1 LVVVPELA
9 TEHVMGST
17 FYGIVVAAIVALPQ
31 APVRAQE
38 GAASPGPRNSD
49 QVQPVQPQQQQ
60 QPPQYQPQVQDPK
73 QQPQQQPQAQDSNQN
88 PNAEPDYHRFVFHR
102 VDGTMLRLDMRTGA
116 VDLCAPGGNEWACVP
131 GRDDRAALDREIARL
146 QRDNAVLK
154 SALLEHGVPLPAGM
168 TPNPPGTGS
177 WWNGDETI
185 PRPPQTI
192 PPTAAAPGAPAGEAQ
207 ESTAQDHPVQA
218 PAHAP
223 ENDIDRALDAVER
236 GWRRLVEIM
245 TNLKREMEK

>member
-1 LVVVPELA
+1 
-9 TEHVMGST
+9 MGST

-116 VDLCAPGGNEWACVP
+116 VDACSSSDSSEWTCIP
-131 GRDDRAALDREIARL
+131 GRDDRAAYDRELARL
-146 QRDNAVLK
+146 RRDNAILK
-154 SALLEHGVPLPAGM
+154 NALLEHGVPLPAGM
-168 TPNPPGTGS
+168 TPNPPGAGN
-177 WWNGDETI
+177 WWDGDDAI
-185 PRPPQTI
+185 PRPPQTV
-192 PPTAAAPGAPAGEAQ
+192 PPTVPAPAAPAQGAPA
-207 ESTAQDHPVQA
+207 
-218 PAHAP
+218 P
-223 ENDIDRALDAVER
+223 ETGRGSDNELDRALDAMEK
-236 GWRRLVEIM
+236 GWRRLVEMM